1 MTLLLPLGLLGL
13 LAIAALI
20 LIYIIKPNYQQ
31 KFISSTY
38 VWKLSMKYRK
48 KKIPINRLKNIILFI
63 CQVLIIVSCAMLLAW
78 PVIRAEVEVVTNE
91 KVAIIDASASMMVES
106 DGETRFER
114 AVDGVKQFARENA
127 DNGGLT
133 SVIIASDKPY
143 FLIQRSSPETVAELN
158 ALLEELVLPDSFK
171 CTFASADMEA
181 AVLLSEEVVE
191 RNPDAEVVLF
201 TATEYI
207 DKGRIR
213 VVDVSHQDDWN
224 AAVLDC
230 KAVLEDGYYT
240 FMIEVGCFGKSK
252 ELDIVC
258 DVVKYNGTNDT
269 QRLIRYSERFDIGL
283 QKKTIEFKTKPEAGE
298 DVSSAIYSFDYVY
311 VHLDDGGSVVD
322 DSFVNDN
329 TYYIYGGTKP
339 KLRVQYASSTDNTFI
354 RTAIQSVKSSYENSW
369 SIDFVTVRSG
379 EEFKTAGYDFYIF
392 EHSAMPD
399 KMPTDGV
406 VMLVNPSKAP
416 QGAGIRL
423 GNDISVAI
431 GTTVASGKTHP
442 VTSHLQPDL
451 TTVSKYRRISS
462 HDGYDELLFVQGDP
476 VLLVKNTEIEK
487 HLVLSIDLNYSN
499 MGVLWS
505 FTLFFAD
512 LFNYYMPPTVGS
524 GSFEVGDTVKLN
536 AKGTELSVRNP
547 ANEETKLNEFPA
559 ELRVAVPGTY
569 TLTQTYYSEVIVDMF
584 YVSIANF
591 ESEITKEVDAL
602 PVLNVGKRTERE
614 DKDLLIYIAAALVA
628 LLFVECW
635 LQSPDYF

>member
-48 KKIPINRLKNIILFI
+48 KKIPINRLKNILLFI
-63 CQVLIIVSCAMLLAW
+63 CQVLILVSCAMLLAW
-78 PVIRAEVEVVTNE
+78 PVIRADVDVVSNE

-127 DNGGLT
+127 EKGGFT

-143 FLIQRSSPETVAELN
+143 FLVQRSSAENSEELDG
-158 ALLEELVLPDSFK
+158 LLEELVLPDSFK

-201 TATEYI
+201 TATDYI

-240 FMIEVGCFGKSK
+240 FTIEVGCFGKSR

-269 QRLIRYSERFDIGL
+269 KRFIQYSEQFDIVQ
-283 QKKTIEFKTKPEAGE
+283 QKKTIVFKTKPEAGE
-298 DVSSAIYSFDYVY
+298 DEKSAIHSFDYVY
-311 VHLDDGGSVVD
+311 VHIDEGGNIID

-329 TYYIYGGTKP
+329 TYYLYGGTKP
-339 KLRVQYASSTDNTFI
+339 KLRVQYASSYDNTYI
-354 RTAIQSVKSSYENSW
+354 RTAIQSVKASHENSW

-406 VMLVNPSKAP
+406 VMLVNPSNAP

-423 GNDISVAI
+423 GNEISVAVD
-431 GTTVASGKTHP
+431 TVLASGKAHP
-442 VTSHLQPDL
+442 ITAHLLPDI
-451 TTVSKYRRISS
+451 TTVSKYRRITS

-476 VLLVKNTEIEK
+476 VLLVKNTEREK

-512 LFNYYMPPTVGS
+512 LFNYYMPPTVRS

-547 ANEETKLNEFPA
+547 ANTEIKLSEFPA
-559 ELRVAVPGTY
+559 EFEVTVPGTY
-569 TLTQTYYSEVIVDMF
+569 TLTQTYYSNVIVDMF

-602 PVLNVGKRTERE
+602 PTLNVGKRTERA
-614 DKDLLIYIAAALVA
+614 DKDLLVYFAAALVA
-628 LLFVECW
+628 LLFVEWW
-635 LQSPDYF
+635 LQSRDYF

>member
-48 KKIPINRLKNIILFI
+48 KKIPINRLKNILLFI
-63 CQVLIIVSCAMLLAW
+63 CQVLILVSCAMLLAW
-78 PVIRAEVEVVTNE
+78 PVIRAEVDVVSNE

-114 AVDGVKQFARENA
+114 AVDGVKKFARENA
-127 DNGGLT
+127 EKGGFT

-143 FLIQRSSPETVAELN
+143 FLVQRSAAENSDELDG
-158 ALLEELVLPDSFK
+158 LLEELVLPDSFK
-171 CTFASADMEA
+171 CTFSSADMEA

-201 TATEYI
+201 TATDYI

-230 KAVLEDGYYT
+230 KAVLEEGYYT
-240 FMIEVGCFGKSK
+240 FTIEVGCFGKSR

-269 QRLIRYSERFDIGL
+269 QRFIQYSEQFDIGQ
-283 QKKTIEFKTKPEAGE
+283 QKKTIVFKTKPEAGE
-298 DVSSAIYSFDYVY
+298 DDKSAIHSFDYVY
-311 VHLDDGGSVVD
+311 VHIDEGGNIID

-329 TYYIYGGTKP
+329 TYYLYGGTKP
-339 KLRVQYASSTDNTFI
+339 KLRVQYASSEDNTFI
-354 RTAIQSVKSSYENSW
+354 RTAIQSVKASYENTW
-369 SIDFVTVRSG
+369 DIEFVTIRSG

-406 VMLVNPSKAP
+406 VMLVDPSSVP

-423 GNDISVAI
+423 GNDISVAL
-431 GTTVASGKTHP
+431 GTTVASGKAHP
-442 VTSHLQPDL
+442 VTSHLQPDV
-451 TTVSKYRRISS
+451 TTVSKYRRITS
-462 HDGYDELLFVQGDP
+462 HDGYEELLFVQGDP
-476 VLLVKNTEIEK
+476 VLLVKNTEREK
-487 HLVLSIDLNYSN
+487 YLVLSIDLNFSN

-512 LFNYYMPPTVGS
+512 LFNYYMPPTVRS

-547 ANEETKLNEFPA
+547 ANTETKLSEFPA
-559 ELRVAVPGTY
+559 EFEVTVPGTY
-569 TLTQTYYSEVIVDMF
+569 TLTQTYYSNVIVDMF

-602 PVLNVGKRTERE
+602 PTLNIGKRTERA
-614 DKDLLIYIAAALVA
+614 DKDLLVYFAAALVA
-628 LLFVECW
+628 LLFVEWW
-635 LQSPDYF
+635 LQSRDYF